1 MDIALE
7 DSVISLDESAEIQ
20 SLQDQISAI
29 TGKISQARTDA
40 EFDTLKIKYSGAE
53 LDMDSFNALQE
64 ELQTQVS
71 NASDQYEQ
79 ALTLTL
85 TNLNLQLADGAITQ
99 EEYDAAVK
107 EATDGYYAQ
116 LNEINARVSSFNLET
131 IAEAWD
137 SSLQGYMPEIEGS
150 TKEKLETALN
160 NALLA
165 HPDVQ
170 TWTAADVASW
180 MGLDKLNLDTAVQTD
195 IATQILQTALAVP
208 DGTKEKIMQ
217 DFKDSVPTAEEIK
230 GSNRLGFN
238 D

>member
-1 MDIALE
+1 M
-7 DSVISLDESAEIQ
+7 
-20 SLQDQISAI
+20 
-29 TGKISQARTDA
+29 K
-40 EFDTLKIKYSGAE
+40 
-53 LDMDSFNALQE
+53 
-64 ELQTQVS
+64 ELQNCWEYRFQHWQIMSLAS

-230 GSNRLGFN
+230 EI
-238 D
+238 

>member
-1 MDIALE
+1 
-7 DSVISLDESAEIQ
+7 
-20 SLQDQISAI
+20 
-29 TGKISQARTDA
+29 
-40 EFDTLKIKYSGAE
+40 
-53 LDMDSFNALQE
+53 MDSFNALQE

-137 SSLQGYMPEIEGS
+137 SSLQGYMPEIEGIEAILG
-150 TKEKLETALN
+150 EK
-160 NALLA
+160 
-165 HPDVQ
+165 
-170 TWTAADVASW
+170 AADI
-180 MGLDKLNLDTAVQTD
+180 TD
-195 IATQILQTALAVP
+195 VP
-208 DGTKEKIMQ
+208 WELRCVWEGGKRTNVFE
-217 DFKDSVPTAEEIK
+217 
-230 GSNRLGFN
+230 
-238 D
+238 

>member
-64 ELQTQVS
+64 ELQTQVN

-99 EEYDAAVK
+99 DEYDAALK

-137 SSLQGYMPEIEGS
+137 SSLQCYMPEI
-150 TKEKLETALN
+150 
-160 NALLA
+160 
-165 HPDVQ
+165 
-170 TWTAADVASW
+170 
-180 MGLDKLNLDTAVQTD
+180 
-195 IATQILQTALAVP
+195 
-208 DGTKEKIMQ
+208 
-217 DFKDSVPTAEEIK
+217 
-230 GSNRLGFN
+230 
-238 D
+238 